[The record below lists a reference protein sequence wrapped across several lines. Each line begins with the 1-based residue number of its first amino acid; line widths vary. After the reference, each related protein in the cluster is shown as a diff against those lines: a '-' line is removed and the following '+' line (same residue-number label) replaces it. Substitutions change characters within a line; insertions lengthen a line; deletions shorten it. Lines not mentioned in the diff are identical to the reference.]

1 MMYQKMECLGFLERS
16 FEFITKVANS
26 NQNIVLPVP
35 QLLGKKQTFQSNE
48 KFRDIRIVQSQKN
61 VFKNIV
67 KMAWNGWTVF
77 SVLLTVHCKIIFT

>member
-1 MMYQKMECLGFLERS
+1 MFRFLECS

-67 KMAWNGWTVF
+67 KMA
-77 SVLLTVHCKIIFT
+77 